1 VRLLAAHKAE
11 VMVALTEADERARPA
26 SRKCRA
32 AVGAEYWR
40 DLFDERAA
48 HHEFD
53 GGYSRADA
61 ERLAFGEMILEWHRL
76 LGVPPEPNHCAG
88 CGNELPGEGGSAYAM
103 APTYISMV
111 FAVSIASSSIAR
123 SAEGCSRGVAHAR
136 VRPAARVR
144 PVVAIKRRVI
154 SAECV
159 RLIAMGGPSAPGRP
173 RVSIGRNARGSQT
186 RVGQQIWIPEGPIVG
201 VERTR

>member
-1 VRLLAAHKAE
+1 VDALTLLRRAHDAGLRVKPVGDQLLVQGPRRAELLVRLLAAHKAE

-48 HHEFD
+48 HREFD

-88 CGNELPGEGGSAYAM
+88 CGNELPGEGGLCLCDGAY
-103 APTYISMV
+103 V
-111 FAVSIASSSIAR
+111 HFDGV
-123 SAEGCSRGVAHAR
+123 RGVDCIVKYR
-136 VRPAARVR
+136 KKCRGLQS
-144 PVVAIKRRVI
+144 RRCAC
-154 SAECV
+154 S
-159 RLIAMGGPSAPGRP
+159 
-173 RVSIGRNARGSQT
+173 GST
-186 RVGQQIWIPEGPIVG
+186 RRKGS
-201 VERTR
+201 TCCSN